1 MLQTA
6 MVLALKLAK
15 GNDPNFQLDRWNKTP
30 WGSPAPAEPL
40 IQ

>member
-15 GNDPNFQLDRWNKTP
+15 GNDPNFQLDR
-30 WGSPAPAEPL
+30 
-40 IQ
+40 